1 MSIVK
6 ASDSVKAAFDFSVD
20 KFPLAGPDG
29 MTTPWYGLFRSDNGC
44 VVGNG
49 SVTDRYVPHSSDDVM
64 ALTEAVDSIF
74 DGDVEAHCHFRNGH
88 YVNIAPSRNYRKSIF
103 NQRDNVFPRI
113 MIRAGYDGRAFNAT
127 VGYYRD
133 LCSNLAMLSSVDS
146 CHVSIRHTQSLR
158 SKMDELVETFAELKE
173 GWKSLGDVITEMNS
187 RNVRMADFLDA
198 IYGQPDTDSKR
209 AVTVH
214 RNRTEAIFRRLQK
227 ERYHAGRPAMP
238 NNFEVSAWEAYNAIQ
253 GFAQHDS
260 TRRSGTTQF
269 DRILLAANDP
279 AVQKAER
286 LALAA

>member
-29 MTTPWYGLFRSDNGC
+29 MTTPWYGLFRSDNGR

-74 DGDVEAHCHFRNGH
+74 DGDVEADCHFRNGH
-88 YVNIAPSRNYRKSIF
+88 YVNIVPSSNYRMSIF

-146 CHVSIRHTQSLR
+146 CHVSNRHTQSLR
-158 SKMDELVETFAELKE
+158 SKMDELIETFAELKE

-187 RNVRMADFLDA
+187 RNVMMTDFLDA

-214 RNRTEAIFRRLQK
+214 RNRTEAI
-227 ERYHAGRPAMP
+227 
-238 NNFEVSAWEAYNAIQ
+238 SADCKKNAIMLE
-253 GFAQHDS
+253 GPRCLIILRYPHGRHIMPFRGLHSMTVPVGVAPHNS
-260 TRRSGTTQF
+260 TEFCWLPMILRCKRRSV
-269 DRILLAANDP
+269 LP
-279 AVQKAER
+279 
-286 LALAA
+286 